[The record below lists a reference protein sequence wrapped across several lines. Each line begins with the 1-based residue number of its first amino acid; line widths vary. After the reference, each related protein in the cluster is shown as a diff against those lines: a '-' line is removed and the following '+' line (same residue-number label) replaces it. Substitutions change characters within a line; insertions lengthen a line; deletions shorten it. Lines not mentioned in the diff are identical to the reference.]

1 MDEIENGEERNI
13 YTLDLSTTVS
23 GFLEDTEIDEL
34 VAGVD
39 ENLRCFYV
47 EKKIMAMIYYT
58 IIFN

>member
-39 ENLRCFYV
+39 EN
-47 EKKIMAMIYYT
+47 
-58 IIFN
+58 